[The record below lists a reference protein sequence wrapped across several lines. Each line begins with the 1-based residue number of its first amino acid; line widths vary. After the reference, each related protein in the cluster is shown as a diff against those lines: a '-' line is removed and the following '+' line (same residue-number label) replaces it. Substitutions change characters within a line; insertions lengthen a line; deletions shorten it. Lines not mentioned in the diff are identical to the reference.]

1 MTSSRRWKNSG
12 VLKTSL
18 KNQLVLAAYF
28 AGISPHRLARWY
40 YGPSETKGRIMTGT
54 AETNCLYIQF
64 IGIIKYY
71 CS

>member
-1 MTSSRRWKNSG
+1 LRSQGPVVIAPVSVMTSSRRWKNSG

-40 YGPSETKGRIMTGT
+40 YGPSRQKG
-54 AETNCLYIQF
+54 E
-64 IGIIKYY
+64 
-71 CS
+71 